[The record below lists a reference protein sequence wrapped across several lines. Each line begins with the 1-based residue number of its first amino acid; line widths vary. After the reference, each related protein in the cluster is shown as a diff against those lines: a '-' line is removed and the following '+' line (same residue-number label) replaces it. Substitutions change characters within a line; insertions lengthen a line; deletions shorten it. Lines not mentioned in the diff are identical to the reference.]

1 MFLKKIDMYQMFFIY
16 YELLELY
23 CVCKKERIMQVLR
36 NDISNVLSG
45 ELWICMKV
53 SKAMFKKENI
63 FKGNYVQER
72 KEFLRKLSS
81 KK

>member
-1 MFLKKIDMYQMFFIY
+1 
-16 YELLELY
+16 
-23 CVCKKERIMQVLR
+23 MQVLR

-53 SKAMFKKENI
+53 SKAMFKKEKN

-81 KK
+81 K

>member
-1 MFLKKIDMYQMFFIY
+1 
-16 YELLELY
+16 
-23 CVCKKERIMQVLR
+23 MQVLR

-63 FKGNYVQER
+63 FRGNYVQER
-72 KEFLRKLSS
+72 KELQGNYVQESIDIVRKIKMFQMIS
-81 KK
+81 

>member
-1 MFLKKIDMYQMFFIY
+1 MFLKKIDMYQMFLIY

-23 CVCKKERIMQVLR
+23 CVCKKERMMQVLR

-53 SKAMFKKENI
+53 SKAMFKKEKYFREN
-63 FKGNYVQER
+63 NV
-72 KEFLRKLSS
+72 
-81 KK
+81 

>member
-1 MFLKKIDMYQMFFIY
+1 MYQMFFIY

-23 CVCKKERIMQVLR
+23 CVCKKERIMKVLR

-53 SKAMFKKENI
+53 SKAMFKKEKI

-72 KEFLRKLSS
+72 KEFLKKLSS

>member
-1 MFLKKIDMYQMFFIY
+1 
-16 YELLELY
+16 
-23 CVCKKERIMQVLR
+23 MQVLR

-45 ELWICMKV
+45 ELWICMKI
-53 SKAMFKKENI
+53 SKAMFKKEKI

>member
-1 MFLKKIDMYQMFFIY
+1 MYQMFFIY

-23 CVCKKERIMQVLR
+23 CVCKKERMMQVLR

-53 SKAMFKKENI
+53 SKVMFKKEKI